1 MEGRKLIKRKQLRM
15 KGKRALSVLTASVL
29 IASEIAAAAGAAF
42 VTKTVTAQAEND
54 GKVLVLGAGSIA
66 AGDRIVYG
74 KKAAELAGYES
85 GNGVYMVLDA
95 SEDNAGGDNAMFV
108 LSDNLWGYGD
118 GRGNV
123 YFDADDHRDDGMD
136 PNTYQG
142 SDAQAWCVAFAA
154 AGFGTDTPERNAIRQ
169 INKDDG
175 AYTQSDQG
183 IGFATSNLDNDEVFF
198 LSAEEADNY
207 FTRITRTKAAVY
219 KGSNGCWWLRSP
231 FAYGTN
237 SAGNVNN
244 GGLVCNNDVRNDFAA
259 RPAFNINLQ
268 SVIFSS
274 ASEAGKSESVT
285 PETIENGTNI
295 GSAATPWKLTL
306 LTGDM
311 IVRPGAAVRD
321 TDNERKILL
330 SDYSATGN
338 PDRISVMITD
348 KEWEQ
353 GNPDNAVIERYG
365 KFDTAGKYFN
375 LPEDYDI
382 DKWGEDYFVYLIAEK
397 TDTGCASDF
406 ASMPTEVTAP
416 GEAPVEPA
424 KPKDNSSSKSHR
436 HVHDYEW
443 VLKQEATV
451 YENGVYVYRCK
462 GCGHVADT
470 ASADGTAALM
480 NAMKKAIETAPENG
494 TVRLDCGYYMSLN
507 RAVAEAHDLRPDVT
521 VIFTFLDKGVRKE
534 LTIPA
539 GVALVPVLNEY
550 GWAGF
555 RCICT
560 QPGVTREEVK

>member
-1 MEGRKLIKRKQLRM
+1 MKRKQLRM

-29 IASEIAAAAGAAF
+29 IASELAVIAGAAF
-42 VTKTVTAQAEND
+42 VTKPMTAQAEND
-54 GKVLVLGAGSIA
+54 GKVLVLGTGSIA

-85 GNGVYMVLDA
+85 GNGMYRVLDA
-95 SEDNAGGDNAMFV
+95 SKDNAGGDNAMFV
-108 LSDNLWGYGD
+108 LSDNLWGNG
-118 GRGNV
+118 GARGNV
-123 YFDADDHRDDGMD
+123 YFDNE
-136 PNTYQG
+136 PPYSNVYQG
-142 SDAQAWCVAFAA
+142 SDAQAWCVAFAD
-154 AGFGTDTPERNAIRQ
+154 AGFGTDTPERKAIRQ

-175 AYTQSDQG
+175 AYTQSDYHTD
-183 IGFATSNLDNDEVFF
+183 FATSKLDKDEVFF
-198 LSAEEADNY
+198 LSAEEADY
-207 FTRITRTKAAVY
+207 YITGTKAAVY
-219 KGSNGCWWLRSP
+219 NGGNGYWWLRSP
-231 FAYGTN
+231 YALSTHE
-237 SAGNVNN
+237 A
-244 GGLVCNNDVRNDFAA
+244 GLVRYGGRVDYYNVLLDYAA

-295 GSAATPWKLTL
+295 GSDTNPWKLTL
-306 LTGDM
+306 LTGNM
-311 IVRPGAAVRD
+311 GVRPGTAMID
-321 TDNERKILL
+321 ENDDRKILL
-330 SDYSATGN
+330 SEYTASGDY
-338 PDRISVMITD
+338 DRISVMITD
-348 KEWEQ
+348 KEWAQ
-353 GNPDNAVIERYG
+353 GNTNDAVIERYG

-382 DKWGEDYFVYLIAEK
+382 DKWGEDYFVYLIAEN
-397 TDTGCASDF
+397 THTGYVSDY
-406 ASMPTEVTAP
+406 AGMPTEVTAP

-424 KPKDNSSSKSHR
+424 KPKDNSSGNSSDKSSSSSHR

-462 GCGHVADT
+462 GCGHEAD
-470 ASADGTAALM
+470 SSEKDCTAALM

-507 RAVAEAHDLRPDVT
+507 RAVAEAHDLRSDVT
-521 VIFTFLDKGVRKE
+521 VVFTFLDGGVRKE

-539 GVALVPVLNEY
+539 GAALVPMLNDY

-555 RCICT
+555 RCIAAHIEA
-560 QPGVTREEVK
+560 GVTLEEVK